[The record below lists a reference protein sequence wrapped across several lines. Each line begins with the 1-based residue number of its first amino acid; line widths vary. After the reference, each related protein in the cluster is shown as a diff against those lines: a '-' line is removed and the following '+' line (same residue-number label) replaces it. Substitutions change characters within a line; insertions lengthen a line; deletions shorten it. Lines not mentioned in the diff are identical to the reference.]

1 MGESQGES
9 ETRRSLMTQNEIKLI
24 DKTQVFVE
32 MEGEKEGIRSIL
44 AERLDHRK
52 IPELAGR
59 LSMKPPV
66 VPVLPPL
73 PEKLPNGFH
82 TPRFPIPLYRVES

>member
-1 MGESQGES
+1 
-9 ETRRSLMTQNEIKLI
+9 MTANEIKLI
-24 DKTQVFVE
+24 DKTHVFVE

-44 AERLDHRK
+44 AERLDHRQ

-59 LSMKPPV
+59 LNMKPPV

-73 PEKLPNGFH
+73 TEKLQNDFH
-82 TPRFPIPLYRVES
+82 TPRFPIPIYRVES